1 MYYEEKF
8 DGGILWFR
16 TTPGGP
22 WNPVESR
29 FGAAAAKFAQLSD
42 DERLRLISMTCR
54 GCGVLDP
61 RCQCWNDD

>member
-16 TTPGGP
+16 TPDGP
-22 WNPVESR
+22 WKPVESR

-42 DERLRLISMTCR
+42 DDRLRLISMACR